1 MAGQASTSG
10 QLAQRYETAAA
21 QAAQLPSARVKNGP
35 TAHLVAALRQTAA
48 AYRTAAAAA
57 GRGDQAGYAA
67 ALLKVDAAKQNVDRA
82 LVEMGATPPQ
92 PTGSSGS
99 STQSGGACSGDSSS
113 DDPSD
118 DSCNP

>member
-1 MAGQASTSG
+1 MAQQAAASQ
-10 QLAQRYETAAA
+10 QLAQRYDTAAA
-21 QAAQLPSARVKNGP
+21 QAAQLQSSRVKNGP
-35 TAHLVAALRQTAA
+35 TAHLVTALRQTAA

-57 GRGDQAGYAA
+57 DRGDQAGYGA

-92 PTGSSGS
+92 PSTSSGS
-99 STQSGGACSGDSSS
+99 SSQSSGACSGDSSS